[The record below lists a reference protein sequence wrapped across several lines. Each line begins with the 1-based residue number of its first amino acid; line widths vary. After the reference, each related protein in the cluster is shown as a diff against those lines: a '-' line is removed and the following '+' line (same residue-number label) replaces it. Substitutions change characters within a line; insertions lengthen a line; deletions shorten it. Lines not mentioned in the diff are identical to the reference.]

1 MLIRFFTGNEIAVI
15 GETVV
20 GADVA
25 VNKTHYSDLSIWFG

>member
-1 MLIRFFTGNEIAVI
+1 MLMRFFTGNEVAVF

-25 VNKTHYSDLSIWFG
+25 VNKTHYSDFCIWFS